1 MKRILQA
8 LLFSLVLLAGNTA
21 LANDPHQDW
30 VYTARPNDTLQSI
43 AQKYLM
49 PDRRWDALVRYNK
62 FDGSGILKAG
72 TLVNIPVAWLKHYP
86 QPATLTITQG
96 EVWLRRAHTTN
107 YIPALPGNKLNIG
120 DELKTQEGQA
130 RVKFA
135 DGSSLSVAYQSIV
148 IFNTLT
154 HFSDTGMVDTR
165 FRLLKGSIETNVTPR
180 KGPAARYEVTTPSA
194 VAAVRGTAFRMNVT
208 ATVTVT
214 EVTKGIV
221 EVSNNVTSRTLTKG
235 QGAVISES
243 ISFDELPLLPAPD
256 VKAPGTMSEMPFRLS
271 WSLLDGA
278 VAYRVELYSDEPDS
292 LPILAERIESPN
304 IELPRLN
311 NGEYRLRIRGIAA
324 DDLEGVDT
332 EVKFRVEQKA
342 TPAKLLQPLSDA
354 FLNTP
359 SPMFRWKVE
368 SPYMLSSLEISRD
381 SQFLELYSRTPFS
394 ATDSTQSDRPL
405 AAGKYFWRVVTL
417 VGGDNFN
424 YSPARPLTIQGQL
437 LMTEVIAV
445 NYLDEQAKVFWK
457 TVPDAKGYH
466 VQLAEDENFNRVIR
480 EYQLDNTYAN
490 VLLEPGKTYWIR
502 VKGLGDELHA
512 SEFGQAQ
519 IIKIQSP

>member
-1 MKRILQA
+1 MKHLFHSLFCILLLWATCTAQA
-8 LLFSLVLLAGNTA
+8 VE
-21 LANDPHQDW
+21 PHQDW
-30 VYTARPNDTLQSI
+30 VYTARPNDTLQTI
-43 AQKYLM
+43 AEKYLM
-49 PDRRWDALVRYNK
+49 PDRHWDALVRYNK
-62 FDGSGILKAG
+62 LDGSGRLKAG
-72 TLVNIPVAWLKHYP
+72 TLINIPVAWLKHYP
-86 QPATLTITQG
+86 QPATLIVTHG
-96 EVWLRRAHTTN
+96 DVWLRRAHTTN
-107 YIPALPGNKLNIG
+107 YIPALPGSKLNIG

-130 RVKFA
+130 LVKFA

-214 EVTKGIV
+214 EVTKGVV
-221 EVSNNVTSRTLTKG
+221 EVSNNVTSRRLTKG
-235 QGAVISES
+235 QGAVVSES
-243 ISFDELPLLPAPD
+243 ITFGDLPLLPAPD
-256 VKAPGTMSEMPFRLS
+256 VKAPATMSELPFQLT
-271 WSLLDGA
+271 WAVLDGA
-278 VAYRVELYSDEPDS
+278 VAYRVELFTDDPDT
-292 LPILAERIESPN
+292 LPILAERIDSPN

-342 TPAKLLQPLSDA
+342 APAKLLQPLSGA
-354 FLNTP
+354 FLDIP
-359 SPMFRWKVE
+359 SPTFSWKVE
-368 SPYMLSSLEISRD
+368 APYMLSSLEISHD
-381 SQFLELYSRTPFS
+381 PQFTELYSRSPFS
-394 ATDSTQSDRPL
+394 ATDNTQSDRPL
-405 AAGKYFWRVVTL
+405 SAGKYYWRVVTL

-424 YSPARPLTIQGQL
+424 YSQSRPLTIQGRL
-437 LMTEVIAV
+437 DPTEVIAV
-445 NYLDEQAKVFWK
+445 NYLEDQAKVFWK
-457 TVPDAKGYH
+457 TVPDALGYH
-466 VQLAEDENFNRVIR
+466 VQLAEDELFTRVIR
-480 EYQLDNTYAN
+480 EYEIDKTYAN

-502 VKGLGDELHA
+502 VKGLGDDLHA

-519 IIKIQSP
+519 IIKIQSR